1 MTQRL
6 NNNKGLTL
14 MELLVSIAVFSI
26 LFIAITMF
34 VFPTMTMFAK
44 TRDIAEAKSIANLA
58 MDYIEGSVYSTD
70 VLALRPYTTSPSAIT
85 DAAYDVDGSRTFYV
99 LSSNISRNGQLELY
113 KEGDSA
119 RSDAISQGITAGYT
133 MDISFSK
140 EKATTKILRV
150 TITVNKTNTGERLF
164 ELTKDIFLTN
174 MLGDT
179 ATIGGTAAT
188 QYKEILF
195 YRPDGSEVLTP

>member
-26 LFIAITMF
+26 LFIAIMMF

-44 TRDIAEAKSIANLA
+44 TRDIAEAKSMANLA
-58 MDYIEGSVYSTD
+58 MDYIEGSVYSTNQ
-70 VLALRPYTTSPSAIT
+70 LTLRPYTANPASAGVP
-85 DAAYDVDGSRTFYV
+85 ANAHL
-99 LSSNISRNGQLELY
+99 LSFNAGRLQLY
-113 KEGDSA
+113 RQTTPVTA
-119 RSDAISQGITAGYT
+119 RIDAISQGITAGYT
-133 MDISFSK
+133 MNIAFSK
-140 EKATTKILRV
+140 LKASTKILRI
-150 TITVNKTNTGERLF
+150 TITVDKTNTHERLF

-179 ATIGGTAAT
+179 DTIVGTEIAPYT
-188 QYKEILF
+188 YPEILF
-195 YRPDGSEVLTP
+195 YRPDGSEVLSP

>member
-14 MELLVSIAVFSI
+14 MELLVTIAVFSV
-26 LFIAITMF
+26 LFIAIVMF
-34 VFPTMTMFAK
+34 VYPTMTMFAK
-44 TRDIAEAKSIANLA
+44 TRDIAEAKAMANLA
-58 MDYIEGSVYSTD
+58 MDYIEGSVYSTNQ
-70 VLALRPYTTSPSAIT
+70 LTLRPYTADPLSEGLPANAHLLSCDTGRLQLYRQTTPATPRI
-85 DAAYDVDGSRTFYV
+85 DAV
-99 LSSNISRNGQLELY
+99 
-113 KEGDSA
+113 
-119 RSDAISQGITAGYT
+119 SQGITAGYT

-140 EKATTKILRV
+140 QKAATKILRV
-150 TITVNKTNTGERLF
+150 AVTVNKTNTGERLF

-179 ATIGGTAAT
+179 DTILGTELT

-195 YRPDGSEVLTP
+195 YRPDGSEVLSP

>member
-58 MDYIEGSVYSTD
+58 MDYIEGSVYSTNQ
-70 VLALRPYTTSPSAIT
+70 LTLRSYTTNPSSVGLPA
-85 DAAYDVDGSRTFYV
+85 DAHLLSFNAGRLQLYRQTTPVTPRT
-99 LSSNISRNGQLELY
+99 
-113 KEGDSA
+113 
-119 RSDAISQGITAGYT
+119 DAISQGITAGYT

-140 EKATTKILRV
+140 QKAATKILRV
-150 TITVNKTNTGERLF
+150 TITVNKTSTGERLF

-179 ATIGGTAAT
+179 DTIAGTAAT

-195 YRPDGSEVLTP
+195 YRPDGSELLTP

>member
-44 TRDIAEAKSIANLA
+44 TRDIAEAKVMANLA
-58 MDYIEGSVYSTD
+58 MDYIEGSVYSTNE
-70 VLALRPYTTSPSAIT
+70 LTLRPYTASPDTEVLPA
-85 DAAYDVDGSRTFYV
+85 DAHLLSFYAGRLQLYRQTTPVTPRT
-99 LSSNISRNGQLELY
+99 
-113 KEGDSA
+113 
-119 RSDAISQGITAGYT
+119 DAISQGITAGYT

-140 EKATTKILRV
+140 EKAATKILRV

-179 ATIGGTAAT
+179 ATIGGTALT

>member
-58 MDYIEGSVYSTD
+58 MDYIEGSVYSTNE
-70 VLALRPYTTSPSAIT
+70 LTLRPYTASPDTEVLPA
-85 DAAYDVDGSRTFYV
+85 DAHLLSFNAGRLQLYRQTTPVTPRT
-99 LSSNISRNGQLELY
+99 
-113 KEGDSA
+113 
-119 RSDAISQGITAGYT
+119 DAISQGITAGYT

-140 EKATTKILRV
+140 EKAATKILRV

-179 ATIGGTAAT
+179 ATIGGTEIAPYT
-188 QYKEILF
+188 YPEILF
-195 YRPDGSEVLTP
+195 YRPDGSEVLTPP

>member
-58 MDYIEGSVYSTD
+58 MDYIEGSVYSTNQ
-70 VLALRPYTTSPSAIT
+70 LTLRPYTATPSGLPA
-85 DAAYDVDGSRTFYV
+85 DAHLLSFNAGRLQLYRQTTPVTPRT
-99 LSSNISRNGQLELY
+99 
-113 KEGDSA
+113 
-119 RSDAISQGITAGYT
+119 DAISQGITAGYT

-140 EKATTKILRV
+140 EKAATKILRV

-164 ELTKDIFLTN
+164 ALTKDIFLTN